1 MIAALRAIITVEA
14 NDKASS
20 VIQSIIDLLRSMP
33 SSKTVTVTTVEKKVT
48 EESGETQAKGN
59 AMASGTK
66 TLMGELGPELYV
78 TNGRYYVAG
87 QNGAE
92 FVNLP
97 DDAIVFN
104 HLQTKK
110 LLESGSSGR
119 GHAVTTEERAVAY
132 ARGSLG
138 PAAADAR

>member
-1 MIAALRAIITVEA
+1 
-14 NDKASS
+14 
-20 VIQSIIDLLRSMP
+20 
-33 SSKTVTVTTVEKKVT
+33 VT
-48 EESGETQAKGN
+48 GL

-87 QNGAE
+87 QHGAE

-104 HLQTKK
+104 HLQTQK
-110 LLESGSSGR
+110 LLGTGSAGR
-119 GHAVTTEERAVAY
+119 GQAITTAVKAVAM
-132 ARGSLG
+132 AKGG
-138 PAAADAR
+138 PAAASARQTLATLKQLRAMWANLAESSITDLAGLGGSNGSRNSVGSWLADVERWYNLL